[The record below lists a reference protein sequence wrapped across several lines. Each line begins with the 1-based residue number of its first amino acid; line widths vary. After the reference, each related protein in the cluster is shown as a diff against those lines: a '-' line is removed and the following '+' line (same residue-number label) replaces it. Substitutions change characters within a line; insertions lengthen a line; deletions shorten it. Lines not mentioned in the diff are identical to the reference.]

1 MYFYEYY
8 EVIKLVIFMIALNMK
23 AGSAKHLLHCPNCK
37 NVRHSMSVKWGS
49 VWMFMLYAQAIVALL
64 DHGVPGVEFWLH
76 VAHLRFTVNQNAF
89 EFTSESNLALI
100 RLYKGGGSTWKTTIP
115 GQIIWIHAFNA
126 LIFFPFA
133 KKWPKISFPSH
144 ILHLQMIF
152 HFYLK
157 LV

>member
-1 MYFYEYY
+1 
-8 EVIKLVIFMIALNMK
+8 MIELNMK
-23 AGSAKHLLHCPNCK
+23 AGSVKRLLHCPNCK
-37 NVRHSMSVKWGS
+37 NVRHFMSVKWGS

-126 LIFFPFA
+126 LIFFSFA
-133 KKWPKISFPSH
+133 KKWPKICFASH

-152 HFYLK
+152 HFYHK

>member
-1 MYFYEYY
+1 
-8 EVIKLVIFMIALNMK
+8 
-23 AGSAKHLLHCPNCK
+23 
-37 NVRHSMSVKWGS
+37 
-49 VWMFMLYAQAIVALL
+49 MFMLYAQAIVALL

-144 ILHLQMIF
+144 ILHLQMIL
-152 HFYLK
+152 HFSHKASLGYNIVKDFLHKFNVKAITLTKNKVK
-157 LV
+157 LLRIETLITIPFLEEHSKPNWFKQ

>member
-1 MYFYEYY
+1 M
-8 EVIKLVIFMIALNMK
+8 FMIVPKMK
-23 AGSAKHLLHCPNCK
+23 AASIKCLLHCPNCK

-89 EFTSESNLALI
+89 EFKSESNLALI